1 MGNSSS
7 KSKKNANKDF
17 KDLYNVVDYI
27 ATYYILTMD
36 FQSLKK
42 LTEKE
47 YCDNLVVLTGDIIK
61 KYFNDLD
68 ITYLA
73 QRIKNGAEVNEL
85 MKDHVTF
92 LTKDQF
98 DTLDIKNDKNK
109 SIKKKRV
116 CIGIAKFY
124 IKIAHLFAAIVT
136 TINPVYTYKDANGNN
151 IEVPLMEKNT
161 IPKNVPRTLKKLNIC
176 ENRINSLRKNQ
187 TETGVGNNQEVVNPN
202 ICSINL
208 NSNQNI
214 KTLADEPGIKEL
226 MNLYLDDNYD
236 YATGVFTGMS
246 PPTEAIFLR
255 DLKTFYTAFTGKN
268 DMPPEYKSFS
278 DIKLKDFNTIN
289 GCQGPDPAYEK
300 AYTLNKNDKLFV
312 KYAENLKKMIKT
324 ATTRQN
330 ELLEIINTIFT
341 NVDDSYSDKQK
352 IRVNPK
358 LTEDILQATVV
369 KARQIIIKLY
379 VGCEYDFIEGLK
391 IYEAIVNSKIIQ
403 TTESQVKNLNREKKT
418 TVAKA
423 IAPRLQ
429 IDKTQQ
435 QPVGMPMQQPVGM
448 PIQQPVGMP
457 IQQPVGMPIQQP
469 VGMPMQQP
477 VGMPIQAPVMPM
489 QQQLDVYPDS
499 EVSSNLSETNTSDF
513 GNKIQANYP
522 SNTQNVYAMKNL
534 E

>member
-7 KSKKNANKDF
+7 KSTKSGIKDF
-17 KDLYNVVDYI
+17 KDLYDVVDSI

-47 YCDNLVVLTGDIIK
+47 YCDNLVVLTGDIIR

-109 SIKKKRV
+109 NIKKKRV

-151 IEVPLMEKNT
+151 VEVPLMEKNT
-161 IPKNVPRTLKKLNIC
+161 IPKNAPRFLKKLNIC
-176 ENRINSLRKNQ
+176 ENRINSLRNRQ
-187 TETGVGNNQEVVNPN
+187 TDVGIGNNQEILNPT
-202 ICSINL
+202 ICNFNL
-208 NSNQNI
+208 NSDQNV

-236 YATGVFTGMS
+236 YSTGMFTGMS
-246 PPTEAIFLR
+246 DSTKAIFLR
-255 DLKTFYTAFTGKN
+255 DLKTFYTAFTGKQ

-278 DIKLKDFNTIN
+278 DIKLKDFDTMN
-289 GCQGPDPAYEK
+289 GCQGPDPAYKK
-300 AYTLNKNDKLFV
+300 AYTVNKNDKLFI
-312 KYAENLKKMIKT
+312 KYAENIKNMIKT
-324 ATTRQN
+324 VTARQN
-330 ELLEIINTIFT
+330 ELLQIINTIFT
-341 NVDDSYSDKQK
+341 SVDDSYTGKQK
-352 IRVNPK
+352 IRINTK
-358 LTEDILQATVV
+358 LNEDILQATVV

-379 VGCEYDFIEGLK
+379 IGCEYDFVDGLK

-403 TTESQVKNLNREKKT
+403 TTESQVKNLNKERKK

-423 IAPRLQ
+423 I
-429 IDKTQQ
+429 TQQ
-435 QPVGMPMQQPVGM
+435 MPVPISDEQPIPMQQPPAMQQTMQMPMQQPPAM
-448 PIQQPVGMP
+448 Q
-457 IQQPVGMPIQQP
+457 
-469 VGMPMQQP
+469 MPMQQP
-477 VGMPIQAPVMPM
+477 PAMQMRPEQMQIQAPSHE
-489 QQQLDVYPDS
+489 YTDS
-499 EVSSNLSETNTSDF
+499 ESSSSSSSLLSETGRTTLSARNQFNNS
-513 GNKIQANYP
+513 GNIQNAN
-522 SNTQNVYAMKNL
+522 VMKNL

>member
-1 MGNSSS
+1 MGNSST
-7 KSKKNANKDF
+7 KSKKNGNKSF
-17 KDLYNVVDYI
+17 KDLYDVVDYI

-36 FQSLKK
+36 FQSLKR

-85 MKDHVTF
+85 MKEHATF

-136 TINPVYTYKDANGNN
+136 TINPVYTYKDSNGINV
-151 IEVPLMEKNT
+151 EVPLMEKNN
-161 IPKNVPRTLKKLNIC
+161 IPKNVSRSLKKINIC
-176 ENRINSLRKNQ
+176 ENRINSLRNRQ
-187 TETGVGNNQEVVNPN
+187 TDVGLGNNQEIINPN
-202 ICSINL
+202 ICSMNL
-208 NSNQNI
+208 NTNQTV
-214 KTLADEPGIKEL
+214 KTLADEPGIREL

-236 YATGVFTGMS
+236 YSTGVFTGMS
-246 PPTEAIFLR
+246 ASTKAIFLK
-255 DLKTFYTAFTGKN
+255 DLKTFYTAFTGKT
-268 DMPPEYKSFS
+268 DMPSEYQSFS
-278 DIKLKDFNTIN
+278 DIKLKDFNAMN
-289 GCQGPDPAYEK
+289 GCQGHEPAYGK

-312 KYAENLKKMIKT
+312 KYAENIKNMMKT
-324 ATTRQN
+324 ATMRQN

-341 NVDDSYSDKQK
+341 NVDDSYSGKQK
-352 IRVNPK
+352 IRINPK

-369 KARQIIIKLY
+369 NARQIIIKLY
-379 VGCEYDFIEGLK
+379 VGCEYDFVEGLK

-403 TTESQVKNLNREKKT
+403 TTESQVKNLNRVKKE

-423 IAPRLQ
+423 ITPKIL
-429 IDKTQQ
+429 
-435 QPVGMPMQQPVGM
+435 QPVTQPPMPPQEPHMVQPVM
-448 PIQQPVGMP
+448 QPPIPPQ
-457 IQQPVGMPIQQP
+457 
-469 VGMPMQQP
+469 
-477 VGMPIQAPVMPM
+477 
-489 QQQLDVYPDS
+489 
-499 EVSSNLSETNTSDF
+499 
-513 GNKIQANYP
+513 
-522 SNTQNVYAMKNL
+522 
-534 E
+534 